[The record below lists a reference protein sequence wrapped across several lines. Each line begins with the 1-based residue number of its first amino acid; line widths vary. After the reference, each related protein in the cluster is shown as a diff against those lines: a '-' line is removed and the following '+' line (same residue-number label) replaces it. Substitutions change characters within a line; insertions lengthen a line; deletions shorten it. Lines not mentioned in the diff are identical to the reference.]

1 MSTLREEIQRMIRGE
16 IPTQAL
22 LGTVLTVD
30 RAKGV
35 CDVQPAE
42 AGAPVLLDVSLRA
55 VEGAGGLT
63 LWPKEKSFV
72 LVGLVDNDPNHCY
85 VAMVSEVEQ
94 FTLSTADDSMGL
106 FVADLFTALGQLTVT
121 TGTGPSGP
129 PINLP
134 AFQALAQRATQLFT
148 S

>member
-1 MSTLREEIQRMIRGE
+1 MNLRDQMQQLIRGE
-16 IPTQAL
+16 IPTQAV

-30 RAKGV
+30 RTKGV
-35 CDVQPAE
+35 CDVRPAE
-42 AGAPVLLDVSLRA
+42 AGAPDLLDVALRA
-55 VEGAGGLT
+55 VEGAGGFV
-63 LWPKEKSFV
+63 LWPLVGSFV
-72 LVGLVDNDPNHCY
+72 VVGLVDNDPNHGY

-94 FTLSTADDSMGL
+94 FTLSTATESAGTL
-106 FVADLFTALGQLTVT
+106 LADLFTALGQLTVT

-134 AFQALAQRATQLFT
+134 AFQALAQRAATLFT